1 MRVFRHWVLTLA
13 TLASTGCGSG
23 WRLEPVQPAR
33 TVDPRQQVQVWSGG
47 DALRWHGLQ
56 LGQDSLSGLPFIAP
70 LDCDSCRTTLPLS
83 AVDSLRFGDPPG
95 GFLDMIAVVLGVCAL
110 VAVLAC
116 CQSAT

>member
-1 MRVFRHWVLTLA
+1 MGAFRYWVVTLA
-13 TLASTGCGSG
+13 ALASTGCGAG

-33 TVDPRQQVQVWSGG
+33 TVNPRQQVQVWSGG
-47 DALRWHGLQ
+47 EALRWHGLR

-95 GFLDMIAVVLGVCAL
+95 GFLDMIAVVLGVWAL
-110 VAVLAC
+110 VAVAFC
-116 CQSAT
+116 CPAST